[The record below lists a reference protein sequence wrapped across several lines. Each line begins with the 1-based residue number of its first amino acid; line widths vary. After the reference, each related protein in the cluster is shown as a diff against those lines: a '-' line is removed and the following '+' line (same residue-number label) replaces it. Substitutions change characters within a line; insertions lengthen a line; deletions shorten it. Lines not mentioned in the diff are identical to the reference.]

1 VYLVFSFFYVF
12 AFSALMLLVGWQEGH
27 SACKKL
33 ELWGYLSGARC
44 RLAYGPADATAT
56 RCRLL
61 QQNPD
66 WFYLSVW
73 YWLTCWVFLEKGR
86 YICVYEYFLFF
97 LGVLVPWSRL
107 SWLLSERVKMAV
119 L

>member
-1 VYLVFSFFYVF
+1 VFLVFSFFYVF
-12 AFSALMLLVGWQEGH
+12 AFSALMLLVAWQEGH

-73 YWLTCWVFLEKGR
+73 YWLTWVFLEKGR
-86 YICVYEYFLFF
+86 YICVYVYFLFF
-97 LGVLVPWSRL
+97 FWFWFPGVD
-107 SWLLSERVKMAV
+107 
-119 L
+119 